1 MKEGNKYRTLS
12 RVNAYR
18 FVLALAF
25 ILHSSSF
32 ILAQNMPHEV
42 GFWFAENGQLP
53 LIKPDDANRGFFTN
67 PAIEHLYYSFAT
79 NGVQSVS
86 VFVEHINETRPW
98 NGTWTNFLT
107 GDRQDTIA
115 NASVDETLQM
125 TTIGFETVRNLISQS
140 GLRIGAGIGVGFG
153 LGSASASVR
162 DTIGNKTAYTS
173 ATDWDALL
181 VELFVRARYSLVVTS
196 NYDIGIMLQ
205 GRYWSF
211 PALGPV
217 ASGGEAYNGPALRG
231 VSELGYLA
239 GLSIGF

>member
-1 MKEGNKYRTLS
+1 
-12 RVNAYR
+12 
-18 FVLALAF
+18 
-25 ILHSSSF
+25 
-32 ILAQNMPHEV
+32 MPHEI

-53 LIKPDDANRGFFTN
+53 LIKSDDANRGFFTN

-86 VFVEHINETRPW
+86 IFVEHINETRPW
-98 NGTWTNFLT
+98 NGTWTNYLYN
-107 GDRQDTIA
+107 DRFDTITK
-115 NASVDETLQM
+115 ASVDETLQM
-125 TTIGFETVRNLISQS
+125 TTLGFETVRNLISES
-140 GLRIGAGIGVGFG
+140 GLRVGAGIGVGFG
-153 LGSASASVR
+153 LGSASATVR
-162 DTIGNKTAYTS
+162 DTIGNKTNYTS

-181 VELFVRARYSLVVTS
+181 VELFVRARYSLIVTS

-217 ASGGEAYNGPALRG
+217 ASGGEAYNGPALRA